1 MMFANEFDIYVPKD
15 RKVQNVKVGDK
26 FKAGSISYH
35 NGTEDKKVLDYTVVA
50 VYPYHVRTV
59 TEDEKI
65 RCFTIGELVRLK
77 LEPSNARGIDTRTPV
92 VTDYDD

>member
-15 RKVQNVKVGDK
+15 RTVQNVKVGDK
-26 FKAGSISYH
+26 FKAGSITYSA
-35 NGTEDKKVLDYTVVA
+35 NTEENKVADYTIVA
-50 VYPYHVRTV
+50 VYPYHVRTA
-59 TEDEKI
+59 TEDKKI